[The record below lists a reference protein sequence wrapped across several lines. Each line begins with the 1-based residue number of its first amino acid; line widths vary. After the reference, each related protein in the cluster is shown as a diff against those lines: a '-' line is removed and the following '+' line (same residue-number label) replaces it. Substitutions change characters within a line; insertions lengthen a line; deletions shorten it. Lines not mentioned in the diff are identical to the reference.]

1 MDTTG
6 GISELRSFT
15 GGHRRFSPQRADP
28 HERSHRQ
35 NGLDIRPLSLFFLLI
50 QFNVKTFQKIKK
62 FKEDR
67 YYPCRVLM
75 NLEIPENFDYERLE
89 STDGF
94 NWILSGAGAGRS
106 R

>member
-1 MDTTG
+1 
-6 GISELRSFT
+6 
-15 GGHRRFSPQRADP
+15 
-28 HERSHRQ
+28 
-35 NGLDIRPLSLFFLLI
+35 
-50 QFNVKTFQKIKK
+50 
-62 FKEDR
+62 
-67 YYPCRVLM
+67 M